1 MKLVSFITR
10 HFNLATSCNKLNY
23 ALQAETLQNSNNIA
37 PAKHILNLILQAIK
51 KLKVLCQALQI
62 AGLKTTTTD
71 DAGYIRKILKTHNS
85 EQSKLSQL
93 ASSGVPRGGGGGGGR
108 PGRRREGGA
117 KMGIKAQ
124 GPGNDFFNRPTRA
137 GWDHCQCHEV
147 HVS

>member
-1 MKLVSFITR
+1 V
-10 HFNLATSCNKLNY
+10 AY
-23 ALQAETLQNSNNIA
+23 
-37 PAKHILNLILQAIK
+37 
-51 KLKVLCQALQI
+51 
-62 AGLKTTTTD
+62 
-71 DAGYIRKILKTHNS
+71 
-85 EQSKLSQL
+85 
-93 ASSGVPRGGGGGGGR
+93 RGGGAGGGGGGR

>member
-1 MKLVSFITR
+1 MHKKVVLR
-10 HFNLATSCNKLNY
+10 KHRKRRSC
-23 ALQAETLQNSNNIA
+23 
-37 PAKHILNLILQAIK
+37 
-51 KLKVLCQALQI
+51 
-62 AGLKTTTTD
+62 
-71 DAGYIRKILKTHNS
+71 
-85 EQSKLSQL
+85 
-93 ASSGVPRGGGGGGGR
+93 SGVPRGGGGGGGGR

>member
-1 MKLVSFITR
+1 VADLGFGGGGMVWGTR
-10 HFNLATSCNKLNY
+10 GGC
-23 ALQAETLQNSNNIA
+23 
-37 PAKHILNLILQAIK
+37 
-51 KLKVLCQALQI
+51 
-62 AGLKTTTTD
+62 GR
-71 DAGYIRKILKTHNS
+71 G
-85 EQSKLSQL
+85 
-93 ASSGVPRGGGGGGGR
+93 SGVPRGGGGGGGGR

>member
-1 MKLVSFITR
+1 MPERPCPV
-10 HFNLATSCNKLNY
+10 AY
-23 ALQAETLQNSNNIA
+23 
-37 PAKHILNLILQAIK
+37 
-51 KLKVLCQALQI
+51 
-62 AGLKTTTTD
+62 
-71 DAGYIRKILKTHNS
+71 
-85 EQSKLSQL
+85 
-93 ASSGVPRGGGGGGGR
+93 RGGGGGGAGGGGR

>member
-1 MKLVSFITR
+1 VKVKLSLFSIM
-10 HFNLATSCNKLNY
+10 
-23 ALQAETLQNSNNIA
+23 
-37 PAKHILNLILQAIK
+37 LNLIPVA
-51 KLKVLCQALQI
+51 
-62 AGLKTTTTD
+62 
-71 DAGYIRKILKTHNS
+71 Y
-85 EQSKLSQL
+85 
-93 ASSGVPRGGGGGGGR
+93 RGGGAGGGGGR